1 MRCATEIELAL
12 APRPSGQTLQR
23 WLYQELRDAMLSGRL
38 PAGVRLP
45 PSRELARQHGVSR
58 GTVLAVYEQLAAE
71 GYLAGT
77 VGRGTTVSASLPG
90 LTKLNPP
97 ARSVLVATP
106 PRLSRAGQQL
116 AATPFPL
123 DEGHLPLRAFRPNHP
138 DLSAFPLA
146 LWNRMVARRSNALRP
161 AGMGYGPAGGDGALR
176 QAIADHLRYAQRIV
190 CRPEQVLIL
199 ASAQQGL
206 DLCARLLLDPGDRVW
221 LEDPGY
227 PGARDLFAAVGAQ
240 LIAVPVDGLGLD
252 VAAAQALAPDA
263 RLAYVTAAHQSPL
276 GMPLAIERRLAL
288 LAWAR
293 AQGAM
298 VIEDD
303 YDGEFRY
310 HGPPLAALKSLD
322 DDRVIYLGSFSK
334 RLFPALR
341 LAYLVVPESLVD
353 PLTSAMSLTC
363 RQVSPQ
369 MQRVLG
375 EFIAEGHFARHLRK
389 MRLRYA
395 ERAEV
400 LQQAC
405 QQQLA
410 GLLSL
415 SPIHTGLDAT
425 ALLPAGWDDRQVVA
439 QLLEAGIEARAL
451 AFYQIA
457 RPPPPGLI
465 LGFSAFDGAQI
476 RAGVAGLA
484 QVLESMAIQ
493 RQCAG

>member
-97 ARSVLVATP
+97 APSVLVATP

-484 QVLESMAIQ
+484 QVLESLAIQ

>member
-71 GYLAGT
+71 GYLTGT

-97 ARSVLVATP
+97 APSVLVATP

>member
-71 GYLAGT
+71 GYLTGT

-484 QVLESMAIQ
+484 QVLESLAIQ

>member
-71 GYLAGT
+71 GYLTGT

-97 ARSVLVATP
+97 APSVLVATP

-293 AQGAM
+293 AQDAM

>member
-12 APRPSGQTLQR
+12 APRPSGQTLQY

-161 AGMGYGPAGGDGALR
+161 AGMGYGSAGGDGALR

-369 MQRVLG
+369 MQQVLG

-415 SPIHTGLDAT
+415 LPIHTGLDAT

-484 QVLESMAIQ
+484 QVLESLAIQ
-493 RQCAG
+493 RQCTG

>member
-71 GYLAGT
+71 GYLTGT

-190 CRPEQVLIL
+190 CRSEQVLIL

>member
-71 GYLAGT
+71 GYLTGT
-77 VGRGTTVSASLPG
+77 VGQGTTVSASLPG

-465 LGFSAFDGAQI
+465 LGFSAFDATQI

-484 QVLESMAIQ
+484 QVLETLAIQ

>member
-71 GYLAGT
+71 GYLTGT
-77 VGRGTTVSASLPG
+77 VGQGTTVSASLPG

-484 QVLESMAIQ
+484 QVLESLAIQ